1 MISQARLKR
10 KTHTM
15 RIIVKTM
22 MIMLITII
30 IIMIVIMLMITD
42 QVELLISQARLK
54 RKTHASPNGIAS
66 GLKRKRE
73 EDDDNAR
80 VVKRQYEYIQVL
92 IQNKFE
98 TESKIFL
105 ICHTFD
111 SGGGRRGHGC
121 GQY

>member
-15 RIIVKTM
+15 SIIVKTM
-22 MIMLITII
+22 MIMLII
-30 IIMIVIMLMITD
+30 IIMIMIMITD

-73 EDDDNAR
+73 EDEDNAR
-80 VVKRQYEYIQVL
+80 VVKRQYEYIQVCY
-92 IQNKFE
+92 
-98 TESKIFL
+98 TP
-105 ICHTFD
+105 D
-111 SGGGRRGHGC
+111 A
-121 GQY
+121 

>member
-15 RIIVKTM
+15 SIIVKTM
-22 MIMLITII
+22 MIMLII
-30 IIMIVIMLMITD
+30 IIMIMIMITD

-73 EDDDNAR
+73 EDEVNAR
-80 VVKRQYEYIQVL
+80 VVKRQYEYIQVCFTPL
-92 IQNKFE
+92 YLAVLC
-98 TESKIFL
+98 S
-105 ICHTFD
+105 
-111 SGGGRRGHGC
+111 R
-121 GQY
+121 

>member
-15 RIIVKTM
+15 SIIVKTM
-22 MIMLITII
+22 MIMLII
-30 IIMIVIMLMITD
+30 IIMIMIMITD

-73 EDDDNAR
+73 EDEDNAR
-80 VVKRQYEYIQVL
+80 VVKRQYEYIQVCYTPL
-92 IQNKFE
+92 YLAVLC
-98 TESKIFL
+98 S
-105 ICHTFD
+105 
-111 SGGGRRGHGC
+111 R
-121 GQY
+121 

>member
-15 RIIVKTM
+15 SIIVKTM
-22 MIMLITII
+22 MIMLII
-30 IIMIVIMLMITD
+30 IIMIMIMITD

-73 EDDDNAR
+73 EDEDNAR
-80 VVKRQYEYIQVL
+80 VVKRQYEYIQVCFTPL
-92 IQNKFE
+92 YLAVLC
-98 TESKIFL
+98 S
-105 ICHTFD
+105 
-111 SGGGRRGHGC
+111 R
-121 GQY
+121 